1 MGVTIIGQSCEAITD
16 VAENE
21 ACNDPASPFSSVL
34 NILMLGGGF
43 GEVAA
48 VILYTS
54 ALAAIMSTTDS
65 VLISISQIITS
76 DILYPMRPNAT
87 PSQVAWFG
95 RFVSAAVAAL
105 SLIVGLT
112 WKGSITLLF
121 QIGMPIAMQI
131 VPCFFIGLFYQNPV
145 HPWSVELP
153 AMMCE

>member
-1 MGVTIIGQSCEAITD
+1 MGAWAVFLGPWLTTVAAIFIGTMGVSIIGQSCEAITD

-21 ACNDPASPFSSVL
+21 DCNNPASPFSSVL
-34 NILMLGGGF
+34 NLLMLGGGF

-54 ALAAIMSTTDS
+54 ALAAIMSTTDSS

-95 RFVSAAVAAL
+95 RFVS
-105 SLIVGLT
+105 
-112 WKGSITLLF
+112 
-121 QIGMPIAMQI
+121 
-131 VPCFFIGLFYQNPV
+131 
-145 HPWSVELP
+145 
-153 AMMCE
+153 